1 MRVAA
6 LYDIHG
12 NLPALEAVLASVEKF
27 RADRLVVG
35 GDFIWGPFPGETVD
49 VVRELG
55 DRAVVI
61 AGNSEREVVGRLD
74 MTSQLPPHL
83 VAPVRW
89 TAERLSADQLEF
101 VAGLPKTAALEI
113 EELGSTLFCH
123 ATPRND
129 EELVTRQTP
138 DDALADALKGV
149 EQRVVVC
156 GHTHMQYDR
165 TIAARRIVNPGSV
178 GMPYQRQPGAYW
190 AFLGPQVRLQRTIY
204 DVELAAQRVRA
215 VGFPYERF
223 AEILLSPPSQEA
235 MIGQFEERRRR
246 R

>member
-12 NLPALEAVLASVEKF
+12 NLPALEAVLADVGI

-49 VVRELG
+49 VIRELG

-61 AGNSEREVVGRLD
+61 AGNSEREVIERLD
-74 MTSQLPPHL
+74 LTGQLPPHL

-101 VAGLPKTAALEI
+101 IAGLPKTAALEI
-113 EELGSTLFCH
+113 EALGPTLFCH

-138 DDALADALKGV
+138 DEALADALEGV
-149 EQRVVVC
+149 EQRLVVC
-156 GHTHMQYDR
+156 GHTHMQFDR
-165 TIAARRIVNPGSV
+165 TISARRIVNPGSV
-178 GMPYQRQPGAYW
+178 GMPYERRPAAYW
-190 AFLGPQVRLQRTIY
+190 AFLGPGVRLQRTTY
-204 DVELAAQRVRA
+204 DVELAVQRMRA
-215 VGFPYERF
+215 VGFPYERL
-223 AEILLSPPSQEA
+223 AETLLSPPSQEA
-235 MIGQFEERRRR
+235 MIEQFEEQRRRR
-246 R
+246 